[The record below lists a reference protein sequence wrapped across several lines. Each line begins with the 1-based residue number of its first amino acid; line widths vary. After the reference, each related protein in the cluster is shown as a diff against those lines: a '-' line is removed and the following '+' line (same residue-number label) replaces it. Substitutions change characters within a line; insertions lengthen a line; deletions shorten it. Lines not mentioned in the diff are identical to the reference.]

1 MDSNFLP
8 EQIEMAKQAKS
19 AEELAELAKENG
31 VDITEDEA
39 REYYEQLNKTG
50 ELSDDELDNVS
61 GGGCGGGPEKKCP
74 NCGGKDLEKKD
85 TYLKCRSCRTT
96 ICPKCYSAVLLSGH
110 CSNCGKFCFDW
121 TKALKG

>member
-1 MDSNFLP
+1 MENKFLP

-61 GGGCGGGPEKKCP
+61 GGCG
-74 NCGGKDLEKKD
+74 N
-85 TYLKCRSCRTT
+85 S
-96 ICPKCYSAVLLSGH
+96 SGNDPH
-110 CSNCGKFCFDW
+110 INMIIASSDDAAN
-121 TKALKG
+121 KGEL

>member
-61 GGGCGGGPEKKCP
+61 GGCGGPEKKCP
-74 NCGGKDLEKKD
+74 NCGGKDLKKFE
-85 TYLKCRSCRTT
+85 TYLHCNTCRTI
-96 ICPKCYSAVLLSGH
+96 ICPKCYSAVMLFGN